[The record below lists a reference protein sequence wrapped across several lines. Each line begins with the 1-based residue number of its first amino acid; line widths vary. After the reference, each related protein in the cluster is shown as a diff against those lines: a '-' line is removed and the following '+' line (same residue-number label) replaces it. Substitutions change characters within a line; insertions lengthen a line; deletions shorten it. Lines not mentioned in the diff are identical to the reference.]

1 MRGELEAETVPV
13 QAGADTEARLQLPPN
28 IIGVVAREAGT
39 DLAGLLVGGE
49 ELRPAGAEVLEPGGQ
64 VADLPG
70 QMLRVI
76 ALGERNCKVNVL
88 HRRVSM
94 GMRMR

>member
-1 MRGELEAETVPV
+1 MPHIKAVPRVLPAPLETISFFSTPTIDVEP
-13 QAGADTEARLQLPPN
+13 
-28 IIGVVAREAGT
+28 
-39 DLAGLLVGGE
+39 LLVGGE